1 MKRLHVMLKNKH
13 GLTVQT
19 HVLLYRFVKNV
30 MHYWLLQTGWAT
42 VM

>member
-1 MKRLHVMLKNKH
+1 MKKLHVMLKNKH
-13 GLTVQT
+13 GLTAQT
-19 HVLLYRFVKNV
+19 HVLLYRSVKNV